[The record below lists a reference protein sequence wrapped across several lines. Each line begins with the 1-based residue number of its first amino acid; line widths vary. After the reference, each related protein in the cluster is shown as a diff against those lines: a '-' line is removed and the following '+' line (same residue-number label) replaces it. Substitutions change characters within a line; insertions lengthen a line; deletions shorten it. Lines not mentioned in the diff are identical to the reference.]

1 MTQSIAQPSVP
12 AAPSLPHLP
21 GLSAPAADPLLTDL
35 PAAVA
40 ATGAATGAAPA
51 KAAAREAA
59 DRLAYPGPVRAYA
72 MSIVVL
78 IHVASV
84 LAPHYN
90 TISPGDWWI
99 ANAYHAFSKG
109 GPPIFTLVS
118 GLLLLSVPATQ
129 PIPVFFRKRFVKV
142 LIPFLFWAV
151 VYLAWRIFFLNEQIG
166 PFDMVKDVLD
176 GPVYYHLW
184 FIQMI
189 LGLYLATPILR
200 YYVQNAPRTNLRY
213 FVIIWFVG
221 VTLLPAITY
230 FTEISI
236 RIDLVVTTAY
246 AGYFVLGYYLRDV
259 TLSRRQLLPCLLI
272 VVGTMVLTEAATY
285 LVMINGGGKFDP
297 FFLNNLGFNM
307 VIISVGLFLFLK
319 SVPYTALFARL
330 PWLGR
335 AVALLASCSLG
346 VYFVHVLIMELLA
359 SGRLGFTLNW
369 LTFGPLIGIPL
380 DALVVLVLSVAVV
393 WTMQRTPILRWFV
406 P

>member
-1 MTQSIAQPSVP
+1 MQPVAQSPNPALAAAMQPVVESLLREPSPAPVVAPAGVSVP
-12 AAPSLPHLP
+12 AP
-21 GLSAPAADPLLTDL
+21 D
-35 PAAVA
+35 AV
-40 ATGAATGAAPA
+40 
-51 KAAAREAA
+51 KASKREAV
-59 DRLAYPGPVRAYA
+59 DRLSYPGPVRAYA

-90 TISPGDWWI
+90 TISPTDWWI
-99 ANAYHAFSKG
+99 SNAYHAFSKG

-118 GLLLLSVPATQ
+118 GLLLLSVPASQ
-129 PIPVFFRKRFVKV
+129 PIPLFFRKRFIKV
-142 LIPFLFWAV
+142 LIPFVFWAV
-151 VYLAWRIFFLNEQIG
+151 VYLCWRIFFLHEDLGVQGI
-166 PFDMVKDVLD
+166 FKALFD

-200 YYVQNAPRTNLRY
+200 VYVQNADRNNLRY
-213 FVIIWFVG
+213 FLIVWFVG
-221 VTLLPAITY
+221 VTVLPVITY
-230 FTEISI
+230 FTKTAI
-236 RIDLVVTTAY
+236 RIDLVVTTSY
-246 AGYFVLGYYLRDV
+246 VGYFVLGYYLRDV
-259 TLSRRQLLPCLLI
+259 ALSRRQLLPCLLI
-272 VVGTMVLTEAATY
+272 VAGVMLLTEILTY
-285 LVMINGGGKFDP
+285 VIMVNQGGKFDP

-319 SVPYTALFARL
+319 SVPYDTLFARL

-335 AVALLASCSLG
+335 FVALLASCSLG

-359 SGRLGFTLNW
+359 SGQLGFTLNW

-380 DALVVLVLSVAVV
+380 DAFVVLVLSIAVV
-393 WTMQRTPILRWFV
+393 WIMQRTPILRWFV

>member
-1 MTQSIAQPSVP
+1 MTQSIAQSP
-12 AAPSLPHLP
+12 APILPNTAAETLA
-21 GLSAPAADPLLTDL
+21 LEAPAA
-35 PAAVA
+35 AV
-40 ATGAATGAAPA
+40 APA
-51 KAAAREAA
+51 KAGRRESVE
-59 DRLAYPGPVRAYA
+59 RLAFPGPVRAYA

-90 TISPGDWWI
+90 TISPADWWI
-99 ANAYHAFSKG
+99 SNAYHAFSKG

-118 GLLLLSVPATQ
+118 GMLLLSVPASQ
-129 PIPVFFRKRFVKV
+129 PISVFFRKRFVKV

-151 VYLAWRIFFLNEQIG
+151 VYLAWRIFFLHETLS
-166 PFDMVKDVLD
+166 PYDMVKTLFD

-200 YYVQNAPRTNLRY
+200 IYVQNASRTNLRY
-213 FVIIWFVG
+213 FLLVWFVG
-221 VTLLPAITY
+221 VTVLPVITH
-230 FTEISI
+230 FTQFSI
-236 RIDLVVTTAY
+236 RIDLAVTTAY
-246 AGYFVLGYYLRDV
+246 VGYFVLGYYLRDFS
-259 TLSRRQLLPCLLI
+259 LSRRQLLPCLLI
-272 VVGTMVLTEAATY
+272 VVATMVMTELGTY
-285 LVMINGGGKFDP
+285 WLMINQGGKFNAIL
-297 FFLNNLGFNM
+297 LNNLGFNM

-319 SVPYTALFARL
+319 SVPYDALFARL
-330 PWLGR
+330 PLLGR

-359 SGRLGFTLNW
+359 SGQLGFKLNW

-380 DALVVLVLSVAVV
+380 DAFVVLVLSIAVV
-393 WTMQRTPILRWFV
+393 WCMQRLPILHWFV

>member
-1 MTQSIAQPSVP
+1 MTQSIAQSP
-12 AAPSLPHLP
+12 APILPNTAAETLA
-21 GLSAPAADPLLTDL
+21 LEAPAA
-35 PAAVA
+35 AV
-40 ATGAATGAAPA
+40 APA
-51 KAAAREAA
+51 KAGGRVSVE
-59 DRLAYPGPVRAYA
+59 RLAFPGPVRAYA

-90 TISPGDWWI
+90 TISPADWWI
-99 ANAYHAFSKG
+99 SNAYHAFSKG

-118 GLLLLSVPATQ
+118 GMLLLSVPASQ
-129 PIPVFFRKRFVKV
+129 PISVFFRKRFVKV

-151 VYLAWRIFFLNEQIG
+151 VYLAWRIFFLHETLS
-166 PFDMVKDVLD
+166 PYDMVKTLFD

-200 YYVQNAPRTNLRY
+200 IYVQNASRTNLRY
-213 FVIIWFVG
+213 FLLVWFVG
-221 VTLLPAITY
+221 VTVLPVITH
-230 FTEISI
+230 FTQFSI
-236 RIDLVVTTAY
+236 RIDLAVTTAY
-246 AGYFVLGYYLRDV
+246 VGYFVLGYYLRDFS
-259 TLSRRQLLPCLLI
+259 LSRRQLLPCLLI
-272 VVGTMVLTEAATY
+272 VVATMVMTELGTY
-285 LVMINGGGKFDP
+285 WLMINQGGKFNAIL
-297 FFLNNLGFNM
+297 LNNLGFNM

-319 SVPYTALFARL
+319 SVPYDALFARL
-330 PWLGR
+330 PLLGR

-359 SGRLGFTLNW
+359 SGQLGFKLNW

-380 DALVVLVLSVAVV
+380 DAFVVLVLSIAVV
-393 WTMQRTPILRWFV
+393 WCMQRLPILHWFV